1 MERVPAMSDPT
12 LAPVERFQHLLLATD
27 GSEYSAGAVRVAGAW
42 ARQRGARLTILSIA
56 LYTPETE
63 TLEPTLGAEAE
74 RQAQE
79 RVEAA
84 RASLGDLACATEVR
98 LGADPARSIAAAAE
112 ELGADVI
119 VMGRRG
125 RRGLARWMLG
135 DATAKTIGYAPCS
148 VLMVPRE
155 SALWHKR
162 ILVASDGSRY
172 GEAAARAAGRLAQ
185 LDDLPLSAVSVVAP
199 SHGPARRQE
208 AEGAIT
214 RIQHELGARGLT
226 VGGQVLDGR
235 PDQAIVAA
243 AVSLAADLVV
253 VGSHGRTGLEKMLM
267 GSISERVLNQAQCP
281 VLVVKPA

>member
-1 MERVPAMSDPT
+1 MSDDT
-12 LAPVERFQHLLLATD
+12 LSRYERFEHILLATD
-27 GSEYSAGAVRVAGAW
+27 GSEYSAGAVRVAGEW
-42 ARQRGARLTILSIA
+42 ARQSGARLTVLSIA
-56 LYTPETE
+56 LYSPETE

-74 RQAQE
+74 HQAQE

-84 RASLGDLACATEVR
+84 RAALGDVACTTQVR
-98 LGADPARSIAAAAE
+98 LAADPARGIAAAAE

-135 DATAKTIGYAPCS
+135 DATAKAIGLAPCS

-155 SALWHKR
+155 GALWRRR

-185 LDDLPLSAVSVVAP
+185 QEGLPVSAVSVVTS
-199 SHGPARRQE
+199 SHGPERRHE
-208 AEGAIT
+208 AEAAIT
-214 RIQHELGARGLT
+214 RIQHELGKRGLT
-226 VGGQVLDGR
+226 VSGQLSEGR

-243 AVSLAADLVV
+243 AASQAADLIV
-253 VGSHGRTGLEKMLM
+253 VGSHGRTGLEKVLM
-267 GSISERVLNQAQCP
+267 GSISERVLNQAHCP
-281 VLVVKPA
+281 VLVVKPG